1 MLRAYDVSYN
11 TLENEV
17 QAPKLNI
24 IDNKSSTLLIQLLQK
39 TITVVQLAPL
49 YSHRRNA
56 EERAI
61 CTPDNR
67 FMATLA
73 SINNNCPIYL

>member
-24 IDNKSSTLLIQLLQK
+24 IDNESSKLLNQLLQK
-39 TITVVQLAPL
+39 TITVLQLAPL

-61 CTPDNR
+61 CTPENH
-67 FMATLA
+67 FIATLA